1 MFSGRSKLRVAVGA
15 GLAVLGLTMLGNAFS
30 PSWEPR
36 KLPADLAYGSLP
48 PMPEPTSSTGS
59 ANGEIQRED
68 IRIPVSEEVL
78 GGTVVSPAENGRY
91 PAVVLVH
98 GAGPGQ
104 RSDLIELAEHFARTG
119 IVALVYDKRSVG
131 YSAVTNRD
139 FGLLAEDALAAVG
152 LLRQRDDVDP
162 ARVGLWGISEGAGW
176 VVPSAAS
183 LAPDEV
189 AFTVL
194 VSGPIMSPLQQS
206 AWGVDSGLHRLSAP
220 EGLREAVAKALGL
233 GKSGGFDY
241 ITYDPV
247 PALERVSQPVLAI
260 YGTQDSAV
268 PIVQSSRE
276 LEAALERGGNQ
287 SYAIRFFAGAGHGLR
302 VSDGEFA
309 PGYLETTVEWV
320 KGLPATAE
328 PPPGTQIAGATPVQQ
343 YAADAAPSPPPYAT
357 VPALVAA
364 FGLAGAG
371 FLAGPVAAL
380 VTRRASG
387 GMAKLAGDAETWREI
402 RRLLRWLAVSGI
414 STHLLFNLVLGAS
427 IALALTQTGSPL
439 VVNGGWLLVR
449 LAALLTVVLAVA
461 SADAAVSAARNNGW
475 RPTGVQAVSLICSF
489 GASGVLLLLA
499 SYWGLFA
506 FRW

>member
-1 MFSGRSKLRVAVGA
+1 MGASKLRVAVGA
-15 GLAVLGLTMLGNAFS
+15 GLAVLGLAVLGNTLS
-30 PSWEPR
+30 TSWDPR
-36 KLPADLAYGSLP
+36 NLPTDLAYGSLP
-48 PMPEPTSSTGS
+48 PMPEPTSSAGS
-59 ANGEIQRED
+59 ANGEIERED
-68 IRIPVSEEVL
+68 VRIPVSEEVL
-78 GGTVVSPAENGRY
+78 GGTVVSPAEAGGY

-104 RSDLIELAEHFARTG
+104 RTDLIEPAEHFARAG
-119 IVALVYDKRSVG
+119 IVALVYDKRTVG
-131 YSAVTNRD
+131 YSAATNRD
-139 FGLLAEDALAAVG
+139 FGLLAEDALTAMR

-183 LAPDEV
+183 RAPDEV
-189 AFTVL
+189 AFAVL

-206 AWGVDSGLHRLSAP
+206 AWGVDSGLRQLSAP
-220 EGLREAVAKALGL
+220 EGLREAVAVALGL
-233 GKSGGFDY
+233 GKTGGFDY
-241 ITYDPV
+241 IAYDPV

-260 YGTQDSAV
+260 YGTQDTAV

-276 LEAALERGGNQ
+276 LEAALERGGNR
-287 SYAIRFFAGAGHGLR
+287 SYMIRFFAGAGHGLR
-302 VSDGEFA
+302 VSDGGFA
-309 PGYLETTVEWV
+309 PGYLETTGEWV

-328 PPPGTQIAGATPVQQ
+328 PPPGTQIAGATPVQR
-343 YAADAAPSPPPYAT
+343 YAADAGPSPPPYAT

-364 FGLAGAG
+364 FGLASAG

-380 VTRRASG
+380 ITHRWRG
-387 GMAKLAGDAETWREI
+387 GTGKLAGDAETWQKI
-402 RRLLRWLAVSGI
+402 RRLLRWLAVSAI
-414 STHLLFNLVLGAS
+414 STHFLFNLLLGAG

-439 VVNGGWLLVR
+439 VVNGGWLVVR

-475 RPTGVQAVSLICSF
+475 RPTGVQAVSLVGSL
-489 GASGVLLLLA
+489 GATGVLLLVA
-499 SYWGLFA
+499 AYWGLFA